1 MCITIIMPR
10 DPFQA
15 RTIRKSELSKNPK
28 TIKNRRIE
36 ANKYGIDIAESGDDS
51 AFRTAKHRA
60 LKRLRTS
67 EGWVRL
73 GHEEQKIE
81 EEQVI
86 AELEAKR
93 DKKKRTHELE
103 WRRKEDGDTLVFEE
117 QVC

>member
-1 MCITIIMPR
+1 M
-10 DPFQA
+10 
-15 RTIRKSELSKNPK
+15 
-28 TIKNRRIE
+28 
-36 ANKYGIDIAESGDDS
+36 
-51 AFRTAKHRA
+51 
-60 LKRLRTS
+60 
-67 EGWVRL
+67 V
-73 GHEEQKIE
+73 